1 MTDEL
6 KPLLENELLTDDAK
20 TQLKEA
26 WEKKLEEAREEIEVK
41 LREEFASRY
50 DHDKG
55 CLLEA
60 VERMVED
67 GLKAEI
73 AEFVQDRN
81 SLTEQRVKLA
91 NELREARIE
100 NKTKLSEQM
109 ELLEKFVLAHLGTE
123 LKEFQADRTEVR
135 EAKKDLAK
143 QLRESRV
150 VSKKQLAGKIQVI
163 EKFILAQL
171 KSELKEFQDD
181 KQALVNQRVK
191 MIEEGKAKI
200 NETRKEFIRRSA
212 KLVEEKLDGILVTE
226 MTQFKGDIEASRR
239 KHFGMQ
245 LFEAFAAE
253 YQASFFNENNEVR
266 KLKKKVVENERK
278 LGQAANLF
286 EKAQELAK
294 GAQKRQLL
302 AESQAERV
310 GVMNDLLSKLSGK
323 QKDIMAELLE
333 SVKTE
338 KLRSAFRKYIPAVT
352 SGSGN
357 TALSRVSGKSTLRE
371 NKKVLTGNKENKLL
385 ENAKAEVEAE
395 GDDTAAEII
404 ELKRLAGV

>member
-6 KPLLENELLTDDAK
+6 KPLLENELLTDKAK

-81 SLTEQRVKLA
+81 NLTEQRVKLA

-100 NKTKLSEQM
+100 SKKKLAEQM
-109 ELLEKFVLAHLGTE
+109 ELLEKFVLTHLGTE
-123 LKEFQADRTEVR
+123 LKEFQTDRQEVR

-150 VSKKQLAGKIQVI
+150 ASKKQLAERIKVI
-163 EKFILAQL
+163 EEFVLKQL
-171 KSELKEFQDD
+171 KGELREFHGD

-212 KLVEEKLDGILVTE
+212 KLVEEKLDGILISE
-226 MTQFKGDIEASRR
+226 MTQFKEDIEASRR

-266 KLKKKVVENERK
+266 KLKKKVAESSEK
-278 LGQAANLF
+278 LNKATQLF

-294 GAQKRQLL
+294 GAQKRQVL
-302 AESQAERV
+302 AESRAERV
-310 GVMNDLLSKLSGK
+310 AVMNDLLSKLSGK

-333 SVKTE
+333 GVKTE
-338 KLRSAFRKYIPAVT
+338 NLRPAFKKYIPAVV

-357 TALSRVSGKSTLRE
+357 TALSRVSGKSTLSE
-371 NKKVLTGNKENKLL
+371 NKKVVTGNKENKLL
-385 ENAKAEVEAE
+385 ENAKAAAEAE
-395 GDDTAAEII
+395 DNDVAAEIV
-404 ELKRLAGV
+404 ELRRLAGV